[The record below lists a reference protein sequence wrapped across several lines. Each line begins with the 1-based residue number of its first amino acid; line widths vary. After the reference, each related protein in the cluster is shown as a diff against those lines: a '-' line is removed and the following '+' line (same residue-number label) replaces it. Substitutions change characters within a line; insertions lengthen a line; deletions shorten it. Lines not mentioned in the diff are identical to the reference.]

1 MSKTDDRADKKLP
14 VTGEVGSE
22 GGSYAD
28 PTLQV
33 AQFEGEL
40 GQVAEDT
47 EPDKVESGPED
58 VLKYPGEPPKK

>member
-1 MSKTDDRADKKLP
+1 MSGTDDRADKKLP

-33 AQFEGEL
+33 ATFEGDL
-40 GQVAEDT
+40 GQEAEAAEPETVESDASDVTKYPT
-47 EPDKVESGPED
+47 EPPE
-58 VLKYPGEPPKK
+58 